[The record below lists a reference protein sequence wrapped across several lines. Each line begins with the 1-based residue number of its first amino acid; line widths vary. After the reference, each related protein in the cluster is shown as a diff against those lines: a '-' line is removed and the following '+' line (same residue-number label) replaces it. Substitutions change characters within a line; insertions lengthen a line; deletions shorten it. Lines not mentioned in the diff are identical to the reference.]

1 MSERSWVFYL
11 KKGEFWKLSSES
23 DVSDPEN
30 LQDNFKEKSQLEM
43 IKL

>member
-11 KKGEFWKLSSES
+11 KKGEFWKLSS